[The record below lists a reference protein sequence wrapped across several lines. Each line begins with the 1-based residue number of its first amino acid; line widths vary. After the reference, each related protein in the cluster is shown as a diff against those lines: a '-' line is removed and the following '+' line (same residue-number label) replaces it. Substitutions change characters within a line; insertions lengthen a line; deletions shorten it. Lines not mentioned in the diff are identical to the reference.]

1 MIIENLTWEIILY
14 SYNKTIFYGLKL
26 IKIHST
32 YTSIDDITV
41 WLSSENLYE
50 FLHQYLDRSKVES
63 NTYQV
68 KVASCF
74 FLL

>member
-41 WLSSENLYE
+41 
-50 FLHQYLDRSKVES
+50 
-63 NTYQV
+63 
-68 KVASCF
+68 
-74 FLL
+74 